1 MHVNRVCPTLIK
13 FLFLKSSCK
22 IVRNIYHPAKSD
34 EFFQKWAPLALMYQ
48 IGRFAAFRNVIE
60 VYLVKKKKGI
70 DHEFSKTDTDDKS
83 MCKSIKIY

>member
-1 MHVNRVCPTLIK
+1 
-13 FLFLKSSCK
+13 
-22 IVRNIYHPAKSD
+22 
-34 EFFQKWAPLALMYQ
+34 MYQ
-48 IGRFAAFRNVIE
+48 IGRFAAFLNVIE